1 MEINNLKVDEDRN
14 RIAKKA
20 GLLYLLIIVSSILTL
35 IFIDSQYSVSGE
47 VVETINNIVANDLF
61 FRINT
66 AYNLLMYI
74 GVIALSIYLYETLK
88 VINKPL
94 ALMAFSFRLVEAI
107 MGGIQVLCYLIVL
120 LLLNENNFILAFDMD
135 AKLSLVELF
144 MGIFD
149 QLIIIIFAFLGFGSL
164 IFFYLFYKSKYI
176 PRAISIWG
184 MCSFFFVIVGSF
196 ISIFYSN
203 NAYMILGSQAIL
215 FEIFIGG
222 WLLFKGINADKREQ

>member
-176 PRAISIWG
+176 PRSISIPTNKY
-184 MCSFFFVIVGSF
+184 F
-196 ISIFYSN
+196 IHEYSR
-203 NAYMILGSQAIL
+203 IPSPIISKTRIITKPHPSHEESSHDVVLTKS
-215 FEIFIGG
+215 
-222 WLLFKGINADKREQ
+222 DCHR

>member
-1 MEINNLKVDEDRN
+1 MEINNLKVDKDRN
-14 RIAKKA
+14 RTAKKA

-35 IFIDSQYSVSGE
+35 IFIDSQYSVSGK

-74 GVIALSIYLYETLK
+74 GVIALSVYLYETLK

-94 ALMAFSFRLVEAI
+94 ALMAFSFRLCEAI

-120 LLLNENNFILAFDMD
+120 LLLNESNFILAFDMD

-149 QLIIIIFAFLGFGSL
+149 QLIIIIFAFLGLGSL

-184 MCSFFFVIVGSF
+184 MCSFFLVIVGSF

-222 WLLFKGINADKREQ
+222 WLLIKGINTDKKEQ